1 MTSRATK
8 VGLTILI
15 VLACGLGYGGWRM
28 LAPSGHEV
36 CEICN
41 RPIHAQSR
49 TVGEIGD
56 GREEVFCC
64 PTCALTA
71 HHQTGEKVKI
81 TQLTDFDT
89 DRSLA
94 PDDAY
99 VVEGSTLNLCIK
111 YQPLAD
117 KDKQPTQMA
126 FDRCSPSIY
135 AFSSEAGAERFA
147 REHGGTVHRFQEL
160 AAAYQR

>member
-1 MTSRATK
+1 MTSRASK
-8 VGLTILI
+8 VGVIIL
-15 VLACGLGYGGWRM
+15 VAFACGLGFAGWRM
-28 LAPSGHEV
+28 LAPSGREV
-36 CEICN
+36 CEVCN

-71 HHQTGEKVKI
+71 HHQTGKKVKI

-89 DRSLA
+89 DKPLG
-94 PDDAY
+94 PDNAY
-99 VVEGSTLNLCIK
+99 VVEGSTLNFCIK

-135 AFSSEAGAERFA
+135 AFASEAAAERFA
-147 REHGGTVHRFQEL
+147 REYGGRVRRFQEL
-160 AAAYQR
+160 AAAYQQ